1 MSLNRIHSELE
12 YILHLVRRWQREGGA
27 SLIEKEIALHK
38 MRTLYELTSS
48 LDTTAAVAA
57 EPEEELSAEPEVE
70 VEVELLFDEP
80 AEAGDEEQSAK
91 NGTCGA
97 QSDIVADCAPET
109 GPAAASAAETENGI
123 ESPTAAAPAPQPEPA
138 PAPAPKQT
146 KEDSPRQVI
155 ENELFDVEK
164 EAPRRS
170 RRNAL
175 LSLYGDNSRPCKP
188 APQQPAPPAVPEP
201 EPVAEAPAPAPQPSA
216 AGEPAATH
224 GIPAALRTEE
234 PQVQSADTCAEAA
247 EAAPQALSAP
257 ESEPEK
263 TDPEPAE
270 YPALELITEQISAA
284 EPEEAASTE
293 QNRPDT
299 ELPAFEPDTVF
310 DRPEAE
316 SDTPTAVLGEVINTD
331 TRTLADTLAAAAPQS
346 IMAAE
351 RLTSLR
357 DGLGL
362 NDKFLIIRDLFDDD
376 GALYEQ
382 AIDELDGFDD
392 LDDAMLYIYDKHWN
406 QNSDGV
412 KLLVEL
418 LIRKLA

>member
-57 EPEEELSAEPEVE
+57 EPEEEFSAEPE
-70 VEVELLFDEP
+70 VEVELLFDESD
-80 AEAGDEEQSAK
+80 EADREQSAK
-91 NGTCGA
+91 SGTCGA
-97 QSDIVADCAPET
+97 RPEPAAGTAPEAEPAAAPET
-109 GPAAASAAETENGI
+109 ETGNGI
-123 ESPTAAAPAPQPEPA
+123 DTPAPQPEPA
-138 PAPAPKQT
+138 PAPAPKPT
-146 KEDSPRQVI
+146 KDESPRQVI

-170 RRNAL
+170 RRDAL

-188 APQQPAPPAVPEP
+188 APQPEPAPPAVPEP
-201 EPVAEAPAPAPQPSA
+201 EPEPEPEPVAETPVPAPQPDKTDEPAKTPDMSA
-216 AGEPAATH
+216 AP
-224 GIPAALRTEE
+224 RTEE
-234 PQVQSADTCAEAA
+234 PQAQPADTSAEAA

-270 YPALELITEQISAA
+270 YPALELITEQITAT
-284 EPEEAASTE
+284 EPEEAVSTE
-293 QNRPDT
+293 QSRPDA

-310 DRPEAE
+310 SRSEAE
-316 SDTPTAVLGEVINTD
+316 TDTPTVVLGEVINTD

-346 IMAAE
+346 VTAAE
-351 RLTSLR
+351 RLASLR

-362 NDKFLIIRDLFDDD
+362 NDKFLIIRDLFDGD
-376 GALYEQ
+376 GTLYEQ
-382 AIDELDGFDD
+382 TIDELDGFDD
-392 LDDAMLYIYDKHWN
+392 LDDAMLCIYDKHWN
-406 QNSDGV
+406 QNSDAV

>member
-48 LDTTAAVAA
+48 LDTTATVAA

-70 VEVELLFDEP
+70 VELLFDEP
-80 AEAGDEEQSAK
+80 AEAGEGQSAS
-91 NGTCGA
+91 GTCGA
-97 QSDIVADCAPET
+97 RPETAAGSAPGTEPAAAPET
-109 GPAAASAAETENGI
+109 GNGI
-123 ESPTAAAPAPQPEPA
+123 ESPAAAAPAPQPEPA

-188 APQQPAPPAVPEP
+188 APQQPAPPAVPTPEP
-201 EPVAEAPAPAPQPSA
+201 EPAAEAPAPQPSA

-234 PQVQSADTCAEAA
+234 PQVQPADTSAEAA

-346 IMAAE
+346 VMAAE
-351 RLTSLR
+351 RLASLR

-362 NDKFLIIRDLFDDD
+362 NDKFLIIRDLFGGD
-376 GALYEQ
+376 GTLYEQ

>member
-48 LDTTAAVAA
+48 LDTTATVAA

-70 VEVELLFDEP
+70 VELLFDEP
-80 AEAGDEEQSAK
+80 AEAGEGQSAS
-91 NGTCGA
+91 GTCGA
-97 QSDIVADCAPET
+97 RPETAAGSAPGTEPAAAPET
-109 GPAAASAAETENGI
+109 GNGI
-123 ESPTAAAPAPQPEPA
+123 ESPAAAAPAPQPEPA

-188 APQQPAPPAVPEP
+188 APQQPAPPAVPTPEP
-201 EPVAEAPAPAPQPSA
+201 EPAAEAPAPQPSA

-234 PQVQSADTCAEAA
+234 PQVQPADTSAEAA

-346 IMAAE
+346 VMAAE
-351 RLTSLR
+351 RLASLR

-362 NDKFLIIRDLFDDD
+362 NDKFLIIRDLFGGD
-376 GALYEQ
+376 GTLYEQ
-382 AIDELDGFDD
+382 AIDELDGLDD